1 MHTLPPSL
9 SIGKEDDKG
18 GKNAMGAACY
28 PYSLPD

>member
-1 MHTLPPSL
+1 MHTLPPCL

-28 PYSLPD
+28 PRSLPD